1 MTDPSTLLDPEAL
14 GHWLVAQR
22 WFASKTRE
30 PAAFRV
36 LEAAPLDTEP
46 EPQLVLALV
55 EVAFG
60 AGTHEL
66 YHLPLG
72 LRHVDEGWDQAVVMT
87 AGDRTV
93 YDATVDPVCAQRLVD
108 ALAGDARIEQDE
120 AEWSFHH
127 VGDLPSGDAL
137 EPVRPIG
144 VEQSNSSTVFADELI
159 LKVYRRVEPG
169 PNPELELLR
178 FLTEHGFANIAR
190 LRGWYEHTGRLV
202 HATLGLAQEFLPGA
216 ADGWDIVLDAFAE
229 DGGEAV
235 LADLA
240 RLGEVTAGMHTTLGS
255 DPNDPTFASEEP
267 STESISLLLAT
278 IDEEIEV
285 IFRDLPDI
293 EAVAPIR
300 HRAQEVRD
308 MLRLR
313 AHAGSG
319 GHLIRT
325 HGDYHLGQ
333 CLLTGRGWV
342 ILDFEGEPA
351 RTLPERRQKR
361 SPLRDVAGML
371 RSFAY
376 AASASELQRGI
387 KAPEDWE
394 RRARAVFLDAY
405 MEHVD
410 HRLLPHG
417 QQNAERLLHIFELEK
432 AVYELR
438 YELNN
443 RPDWVHIPV
452 AGIVRLLEA
461 PIE

>member
-1 MTDPSTLLDPEAL
+1 MDLDALIHADAL
-14 GHWLVAQR
+14 GRWIVGQR

-36 LEAAPLDTEP
+36 LEAAPLDSHP
-46 EPQLVLALV
+46 EPQMVLALV

-72 LRHVDEGWDQAVVMT
+72 LRHVDEHWQESVIDTV
-87 AGDRTV
+87 GDRTV
-93 YDATVDPVCAQRLVD
+93 YDAMADPACARRLVE
-108 ALAGDARIEQDE
+108 ALGRGDRRGPKE
-120 AEWSFHH
+120 AEWSFHN
-127 VGDLPSGDAL
+127 VADLPAGEDL
-137 EPVRPIG
+137 DPVRPIG

-159 LKVYRRVEPG
+159 LKVYRRIEPG

-178 FLTEHGFANIAR
+178 FLTAHGFEHIAR
-190 LRGWYEHTGRLV
+190 LRGWYEHKGRLV
-202 HATLGLAQEFLPGA
+202 DATLGLLQEFLPGGG
-216 ADGWDIVLDAFAE
+216 DGWDLVLDAFGR

-235 LADLA
+235 LADMA
-240 RLGEVTAGMHTTLGS
+240 GLGEVTAQMHTTLGS
-255 DPNDPTFASEEP
+255 DPGDPTFAPEEVSP
-267 STESISLLLAT
+267 ESISLLLAT
-278 IDEEIEV
+278 IDEDIDV
-285 IFRDLPDI
+285 IFRDLPEH
-293 EAVAPIR
+293 EAVEPIR
-300 HRAQEVRD
+300 HRGQEVRD
-308 MLRLR
+308 QLRAL
-313 AHAGSG
+313 AHAGAG
-319 GHLIRT
+319 GRIIRT

-351 RTLPERRQKR
+351 RPLPERRMKR

-376 AASASELQRGI
+376 AASASEIQRGLR
-387 KAPEDWE
+387 APADWE
-394 RRARAVFLDAY
+394 QRARDAFLTAY
-405 MEHVD
+405 FD
-410 HRLLPHG
+410 HIDGRLLPHG
-417 QQNAERLLHIFELEK
+417 QQSTERLLQIFELEK

-443 RPDWVHIPV
+443 RPDWVRIPA
-452 AGIVRLLEA
+452 AGIARLLEA